1 MHNISGGV
9 LGGDQLAIEV
19 NVGPGAYAQLTS
31 TSATRL
37 YRSLPEAPP
46 ARQITQIQVAANGLL
61 EYIPDALIPFAGA
74 RYRQQTR
81 IQLAPGAG
89 LFYWETVAP
98 GRIARGELFAYDLL
112 QLQTEIIAID
122 KPIAIE
128 HTKLAPQRH
137 RLSSLARLGPYHY
150 FCSFYICKVGL
161 DAARWLPL
169 EEELGTLANQ
179 LTQPGEICWGVS
191 TLTAHGL
198 VIRALSKQH
207 TYLPAGLLRFWD
219 TATQRLYSR
228 ESHPPRKIN

>member
-9 LGGDQLAIEV
+9 LGGDQLAVEV

-46 ARQITQIQVAANGLL
+46 ARQITQLQVAANGLL
-61 EYIPDALIPFAGA
+61 EYVPDALIPFAGA
-74 RYRQQTR
+74 RYQQQTR
-81 IQLAPGAG
+81 IQLASGAG

-112 QLQTEIIAID
+112 QLQTEIVAID

-128 HTKLAPQRH
+128 HIKLEPQRH
-137 RLSSLARLGPYHY
+137 KLSSLARLGPYHY

-161 DAARWLPL
+161 DAARWLQL
-169 EEELGTLANQ
+169 EEELGALANQ
-179 LTQPGEICWGVS
+179 LTYPDEICWGVS

-207 TYLPAGLLRFWD
+207 THLPAGLLRFWNA
-219 TATQRLYSR
+219 ATQRLYNR
-228 ESHPPRKIN
+228 EAHPPRKIN